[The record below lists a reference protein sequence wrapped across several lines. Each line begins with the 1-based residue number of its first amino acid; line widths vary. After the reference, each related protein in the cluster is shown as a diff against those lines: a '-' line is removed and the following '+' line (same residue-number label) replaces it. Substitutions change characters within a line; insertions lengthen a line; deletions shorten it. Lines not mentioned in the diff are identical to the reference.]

1 MDWLVRPLAMT
12 FCGGA
17 VGGSSGRETLE
28 RKAARVGGSF
38 RSDSRADAGVEWG
51 RDCALP
57 GSVSRRLC
65 NHYVLLGE
73 SLNLPELVFFIC
85 KRSIIIKLHGP
96 AL

>member
-28 RKAARVGGSF
+28 RKAVRVGGSF

-57 GSVSRRLC
+57 GSVSRQLC

-73 SLNLPELVFFIC
+73 SLNLPELVFFLSV
-85 KRSIIIKLHGP
+85 KEVLS
-96 AL
+96 

>member
-28 RKAARVGGSF
+28 RKAVRLGGSF

-51 RDCALP
+51 RDCTLP

-65 NHYVLLGE
+65 NHCVLLGE
-73 SLNLPELVFFIC
+73 SLNLPELVFFLSV
-85 KRSIIIKLHGP
+85 KEVLS
-96 AL
+96 